1 MYLVPATLVLSGLHV
16 TVKTIEKDQDTAP
29 GTIISLNPPISIA
42 SIQPIISLNLPVS
55 IAIINATPIIK
66 PYYHLVTPVSS
77 ISSTILCYNTL
88 CYNRSHLS
96 LPSLITPSSFTSDLL
111 YPFYVQ
117 TGAIRACVS
126 TFIDTLLR
134 STQKTILEP
143 IMAVEVDVPSSF
155 LGDVLSDITGKLN
168 LVSSFCLSLFV

>member
-66 PYYHLVTPVSS
+66 PYYHLVTPLSS

-96 LPSLITPSSFTSDLL
+96 LPIINYPFLIHLGLALSIFMFKQVPYELVCLRSLIL
-111 YPFYVQ
+111 YYV
-117 TGAIRACVS
+117 
-126 TFIDTLLR
+126 
-134 STQKTILEP
+134 
-143 IMAVEVDVPSSF
+143 VP
-155 LGDVLSDITGKLN
+155 KKQY
-168 LVSSFCLSLFV
+168 